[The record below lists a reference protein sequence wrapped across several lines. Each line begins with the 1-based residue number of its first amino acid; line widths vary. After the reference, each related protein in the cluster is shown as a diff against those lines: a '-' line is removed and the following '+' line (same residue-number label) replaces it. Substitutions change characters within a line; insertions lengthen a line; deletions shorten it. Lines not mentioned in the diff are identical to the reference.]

1 MSQFWESFSWY
12 RCKMKIEQ
20 EIQQK
25 SFKSE
30 HQKLAINILFTNG
43 WLMSLQKN
51 LFSNSDITST
61 QFNILRIL
69 RGQFPNP
76 LSINLLKSR
85 MLDKMSDTSRLV
97 ERLRLKGY
105 VKRKICSDD
114 RRKSDVSITKKGMK
128 LLEKLDYVDNEFEN
142 LLSGLSKKEAKS
154 LNNLLDKLRDSN

>member
-1 MSQFWESFSWY
+1 
-12 RCKMKIEQ
+12 MKIEQ

-43 WLMSLQKN
+43 WLMSVQKN
-51 LFSNSDITST
+51 LFLNSDITAT
-61 QFNILRIL
+61 QYNILRIL

-76 LSINLLKSR
+76 ISVNLLKSR

-105 VKRKICSDD
+105 VKREICNDD
-114 RRKSDVSITKKGMK
+114 RRKSDVSITNNGMK
-128 LLEKLDYVDNEFEN
+128 LLQRLDYIDDEFDM
-142 LLSGLSKKEAKS
+142 LLSGLSKKEAKN
-154 LNNLLDKLRDSN
+154 LNDLLDKLRDSA